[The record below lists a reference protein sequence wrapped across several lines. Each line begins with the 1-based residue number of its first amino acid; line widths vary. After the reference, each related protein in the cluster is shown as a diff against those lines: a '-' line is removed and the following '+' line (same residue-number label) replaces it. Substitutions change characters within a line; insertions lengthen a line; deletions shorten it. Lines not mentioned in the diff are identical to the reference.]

1 MSEHSA
7 RRIDGRAL
15 AEQVRN
21 EVAQEVQKL
30 KEKNVTPGLAVV
42 IVGDDPASHIYV
54 RNKAIACEKAGMHS
68 EVIRLA
74 ADISQDE
81 LLAQIR
87 SLNTNDTIHGI
98 LVQLPL
104 PEHLN
109 ENDII
114 ATINPD
120 KDVDGFHVINAG
132 HLLTG
137 TPQIKPCTP
146 YGIMRML
153 ESENISPWGAE
164 AVIVGA
170 SNIVGK
176 PIALLLQAAGATVTI
191 CNSKTRDLAAHTRR
205 ADILVTAVGRPEM
218 ISGDMVKPGAVIIDV
233 GINRLD
239 DGRLVGDVNY
249 EECAQVASAITPVPG
264 GVGPMTIAMLL
275 VNTLEA
281 TQNQLRQ
288 ATQA

>member
-1 MSEHSA
+1 MSENSA

-15 AEQVRN
+15 ADQVRS
-21 EVAQEVQKL
+21 EVTLAVQEL
-30 KEKNVTPGLAVV
+30 KKKNITPGLAVV

-68 EVIRLA
+68 EVIRLP
-74 ADISQDE
+74 ADISQNE
-81 LLAQIR
+81 LLEKIR
-87 SLNTNDTIHGI
+87 GLNDDSSIHGI
-98 LVQLPL
+98 LVQLPI
-104 PEHLN
+104 PDHLD
-109 ENDII
+109 ENAVI
-114 ATINPD
+114 ATIDPN

-132 HLLTG
+132 HLLVG
-137 TPQIKPCTP
+137 DPQVKPCTP

-153 ESENISPWGAE
+153 EHEGVSPWGAE

-218 ISGDMVKPGAVIIDV
+218 IKGDMIKPGAVIIDV

-239 DGRLVGDVNY
+239 DGRLVGDVDY
-249 EECAQVASAITPVPG
+249 QECQSIAQAITPVPG

-281 TQNQLRQ
+281 AQKH
-288 ATQA
+288 AS

>member
-1 MSEHSA
+1 MSENSA

-15 AEQVRN
+15 ADQVRS
-21 EVAQEVQKL
+21 EVTLAVQEL
-30 KEKNVTPGLAVV
+30 KKKNITPGLAVV

-68 EVIRLA
+68 EVIRLP
-74 ADISQDE
+74 ADISQNE
-81 LLAQIR
+81 LLEQIR
-87 SLNTNDTIHGI
+87 DLNDNPSIHGI
-98 LVQLPL
+98 LVQLPI
-104 PEHLN
+104 PDHLD
-109 ENDII
+109 ENAVI
-114 ATINPD
+114 ATIDPN

-132 HLLTG
+132 HLLVG
-137 TPQIKPCTP
+137 DPQVKPCTP

-153 ESENISPWGAE
+153 EHEGVSPWGAE
-164 AVIVGA
+164 AVVVGA

-218 ISGDMVKPGAVIIDV
+218 IKGDMIKPGAVIIDV

-249 EECAQVASAITPVPG
+249 QECQSIAQAITPVPG

-281 TQNQLRQ
+281 AQKY
-288 ATQA
+288 AS